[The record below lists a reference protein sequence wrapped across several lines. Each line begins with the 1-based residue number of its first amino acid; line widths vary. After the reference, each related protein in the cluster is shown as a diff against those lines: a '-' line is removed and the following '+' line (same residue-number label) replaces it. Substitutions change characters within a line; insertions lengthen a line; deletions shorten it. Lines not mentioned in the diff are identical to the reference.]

1 MSFDVTVA
9 GKSLPTDAS
18 ALKSFRADL
27 NLAFHLEEAL
37 TALLE
42 TPVGRVPA
50 SASKTS
56 VTYDGPAASW
66 SPGGGPVQFG
76 LQGGA
81 SGALEIVNTGAL
93 ISYTDGLDS
102 PQQKSIAVPPNVAY
116 LKVTLNFNI
125 SANAS
130 ASYSGGSYGVTAAL
144 DASAAYAISFC
155 KAFSPDTLL
164 GAAIGQAFQSFVLP
178 LHKDT
183 LAQMSDGDFLLH
195 EFDGNLHLSFG
206 AYAGLDQVLYAGQ
219 SSVDVLKTFG
229 SPLATLSGGVQ
240 PEIKANVS
248 LDFAFQY
255 ATKFEALFS
264 KASGMARLHLF
275 RSQTAT
281 TAATLKAG
289 LTFDGNVT
297 ASITSNAQTVG
308 DSIVKAAGGASA
320 LGGQAIKSVVGA
332 ASGEVG
338 KYVNEVNDKLTSW
351 LNRANGIQANLQ
363 AAIETS
369 NARTVLAGYD
379 FDLSSTNFAAAW
391 QAAIDGDFVKALQT
405 GAVTLG
411 VGSGLERAYQAK
423 TTFSCNFF
431 NLWKFTSW
439 QQFSSNVSFV
449 YAGNNVFHFVAKV
462 GRTTETESMG
472 AMHSMDFYFS
482 ATADSSGSNASNI
495 TADLH
500 IDLTAQKDRKAA
512 DRIATLLDKIGGG
525 LACGKLA
532 AGMHAFAANSPN
544 GTAQLQVTIPAAAY
558 RRVQCDPYAGGKP
571 QTGSTVNDSQ
581 NWKAFAQAADDLSAW
596 PLKDLS
602 TLNDQQLAFFKSFNA
617 WVSLNE
623 AANGSIKLNRVD
635 LGNPFNNWPPSFP
648 ASTDT
653 SSRLFIVASMM
664 AGQSFMNFC
673 ADLRAL
679 ADTAD
684 VNSAGTTWEGLL
696 AMITKA
702 IRSDLNVDFLRPA
715 ALATIRLCRAP
726 GGTFSTI
733 SGPSAATRPVDHF
746 AVSITL

>member
-1 MSFDVTVA
+1 MSFDVMVA
-9 GKSLPTDAS
+9 GKSIPTDAS

-37 TALLE
+37 AALLE
-42 TPVGRVPA
+42 TPLGRVPA

-56 VTYDGPAASW
+56 VSYGGPAASW
-66 SPGGGPVQFG
+66 NPGGGPVQFG

-81 SGALEIVNTGAL
+81 SGVLEVITSGDLVA
-93 ISYTDGLDS
+93 YTDGLDS

-116 LKVTLNFNI
+116 LKLTLNFNI
-125 SANAS
+125 SANAT

-144 DASAAYAISFC
+144 DTSAAYAISFC
-155 KAFSPDTLL
+155 KAFSPATLL
-164 GAAIGQAFQSFVLP
+164 GTAIGQAFQSFVLP

-183 LAQMSDGDFLLH
+183 LAQMSNGDFLLH
-195 EFDGNLHLSFG
+195 EFDGNLHISFG

-229 SPLATLSGGVQ
+229 TPLATLSGGVQ

-255 ATKFEALFS
+255 ATKFEALLS
-264 KASGMARLHLF
+264 KTGGTARLHLF

-281 TAATLKAG
+281 TATTLKAG

-297 ASITSNAQTVG
+297 AGITSNAQTVS
-308 DSIVKAAGGASA
+308 DSIIKAAGG
-320 LGGQAIKSVVGA
+320 GGTPGGEAVKTVVGA
-332 ASGEVG
+332 ASGEVD

-351 LNRANGIQANLQ
+351 LNKANGIQANLQ
-363 AAIETS
+363 VAIETS
-369 NARTVLAGYD
+369 KARTVLAGYD

-405 GAVTLG
+405 GAVTLD

-449 YAGNNVFHFVAKV
+449 YAGNNVFHFVAQV
-462 GRTTETESMG
+462 GRTTETDSMG

-482 ATADSSGSNASNI
+482 ATADSSGTNASNI

-512 DRIATLLDKIGGG
+512 ERIATLLGQIGGG
-525 LACGKLA
+525 ACDALA
-532 AGMHAFAANSPN
+532 AGMRAFAAGSPN
-544 GTAQLQVTIPAAAY
+544 GTAQLKVTIPAAAY
-558 RRVQCDPYAGGKP
+558 GRVQCDPYVGDKP
-571 QTGSTVNDSQ
+571 QTGSTSHDAQ
-581 NWKAFAQAADDLSAW
+581 NWRTFAQAADDLSAW

-602 TLNDQQLAFFKSFNA
+602 TVNDQTLAFFKSFNA
-617 WVSLNE
+617 WMNLNE
-623 AANGSIKLNRVD
+623 AANGSSKPNRVD
-635 LGNPFNNWPPSFP
+635 VGNPFNNWPPSFP
-648 ASTDT
+648 ASIDT
-653 SSRLFIVASMM
+653 SSRLFIVASIM

-679 ADTAD
+679 ADATD
-684 VNSAGTTWEGLL
+684 VNSVGTTWEGLL

-715 ALATIRLCRAP
+715 ALATIRLCTKP
-726 GGTFSTI
+726 GGSFSSI
-733 SGPSAATRPVDHF
+733 SGPSTATPPSDHF
-746 AVSITL
+746 AVSIGL